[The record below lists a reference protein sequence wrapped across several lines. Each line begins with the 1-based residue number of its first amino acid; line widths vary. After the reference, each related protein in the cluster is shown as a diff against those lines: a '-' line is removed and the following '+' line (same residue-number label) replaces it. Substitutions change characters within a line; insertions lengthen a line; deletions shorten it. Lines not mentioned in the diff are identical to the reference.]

1 MKTFTYSDLNRT
13 PGEILDIA
21 LVEPV
26 MLTKRG
32 KGKLV
37 VMSAVQYEVLA
48 FGPAFSMDNL
58 PEALREAILE
68 TLDKSIEDIEAESD
82 FTLKAELKSTLSVAA
97 E

>member
-1 MKTFTYSDLNRT
+1 MKTFTYSDMNRT

-37 VMSAVQYEVLA
+37 VMSAVDFDILKHGRA
-48 FGPAFSMDNL
+48 FTVENMPDSLVDL
-58 PEALREAILE
+58 ILE
-68 TLDKSIEDIEAESD
+68 SLPVNPDQW
-82 FTLKAELKSTLSVAA
+82 
-97 E
+97 

>member
-1 MKTFTYSDLNRT
+1 MKTFTYSDMNRT

-37 VMSAVQYEVLA
+37 VMSAVDFDILKHGRAFATHDMPDAVREFVL
-48 FGPAFSMDNL
+48 D
-58 PEALREAILE
+58 AL
-68 TLDKSIEDIEAESD
+68 DYAEEMAGDENSKLNDAVKPD
-82 FTLKAELKSTLSVAA
+82 FRVAA

>member
-1 MKTFTYSDLNRT
+1 MKTFTYSDMNRT

-37 VMSAVQYEVLA
+37 VMSAVDFDILKYGRA
-48 FGPAFSMDNL
+48 FTVENM
-58 PEALREAILE
+58 PESLVDMILE
-68 TLDKSIEDIEAESD
+68 EPLVTANQW
-82 FTLKAELKSTLSVAA
+82 
-97 E
+97 

>member
-1 MKTFTYSDLNRT
+1 MKTFTYSDMNRT

-37 VMSAVQYEVLA
+37 VMSAVDFDILKHGRA
-48 FGPAFSMDNL
+48 FTVENM
-58 PEALREAILE
+58 PESLVDMILE
-68 TLDKSIEDIEAESD
+68 EPLVTANQW
-82 FTLKAELKSTLSVAA
+82 
-97 E
+97 

>member
-1 MKTFTYSDLNRT
+1 MKTFTYSDMNRT

-37 VMSAVQYEVLA
+37 VMSVVDFDILKHGRA
-48 FGPAFSMDNL
+48 FTVENM
-58 PEALREAILE
+58 PESLVDMILE
-68 TLDKSIEDIEAESD
+68 EPLVTANQW
-82 FTLKAELKSTLSVAA
+82 
-97 E
+97 

>member
-1 MKTFTYSDLNRT
+1 MKTFSYSDLNRT

-37 VMSAVQYEVLA
+37 VMNAVDFEILKHGRA
-48 FGPAFSMDNL
+48 FTVENMPDSLVDM
-58 PEALREAILE
+58 ILE
-68 TLDKSIEDIEAESD
+68 ASPVTVDQW
-82 FTLKAELKSTLSVAA
+82 
-97 E
+97 

>member
-37 VMSAVQYEVLA
+37 VMSAVDFEILKRGRA
-48 FGPAFSMDNL
+48 FTVENM
-58 PEALREAILE
+58 PESLVEMILE
-68 TLDKSIEDIEAESD
+68 APT
-82 FTLKAELKSTLSVAA
+82 VAA
-97 E
+97 DQW

>member
-1 MKTFTYSDLNRT
+1 MKTFSYSDLNRT

-37 VMSAVQYEVLA
+37 VMNAVDFEILKHGRAFTVENMPDSLVDMILA
-48 FGPAFSMDNL
+48 ASPVTVDQW
-58 PEALREAILE
+58 
-68 TLDKSIEDIEAESD
+68 
-82 FTLKAELKSTLSVAA
+82 
-97 E
+97 